1 LTGMAGGQQEPQL
14 LKADTVAVFESAVA
28 DLGVVTHA
36 RVNIHPDGGL
46 IRVRLYG
53 LPDLR

>member
-1 LTGMAGGQQEPQL
+1 MAGGQQEPQL